1 MKKTSKKKI
10 RVSSENIR
18 NQRKVQSFSVV
29 KPISRIITKKGTVI
43 DVDND
48 SFNGGIVIDLVY

>member
-10 RVSSENIR
+10 RVSSENSR
-18 NQRKVQSFSVV
+18 NQRKVQSFSVT
-29 KPISRIITKKGTVI
+29 KPISRIITRKGVVI

-48 SFNGGIVIDLVY
+48 SFNGGIIIDLVY

>member
-18 NQRKVQSFSVV
+18 NQRKVQSFSVI
-29 KPISRIITKKGTVI
+29 KPISRIITKKGAVI
-43 DVDND
+43 EVDSE